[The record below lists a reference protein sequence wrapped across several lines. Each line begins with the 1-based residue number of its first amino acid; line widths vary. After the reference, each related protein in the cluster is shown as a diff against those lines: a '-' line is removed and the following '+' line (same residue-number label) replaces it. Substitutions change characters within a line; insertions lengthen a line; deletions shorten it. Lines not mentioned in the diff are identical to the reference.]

1 MRRRAAWQVAPADL
15 DVGDP
20 AARPYTTNRGM
31 CYIDGSGNKEL
42 PAMPDLSI
50 IIVSY
55 NTRDLLRDCLLSLRN
70 SIGLKLEIIVVDNA
84 SSDGSAEMIRAD
96 FPEVR
101 LLAQTLNTWY
111 CGGNNIGIEA
121 ASADTVL
128 LLNPD
133 TEVAPDA
140 LALMRRFLLANL
152 EYVGVTAQLHYPDGA
167 TQPTCARIPRFR
179 HLLLAYTALGYLLR
193 TLKRELHRDVTYGDW
208 DRRSDRDVE
217 AIPGACT
224 MMRREDIRL
233 DDDLLL
239 YFPEEA
245 LAQRHRRKMRF
256 LSAARIK
263 HHEKSSTRTWL
274 ATRIFFRDLLVY
286 CRKHH
291 GSAKMLLLWTL
302 SRPVYWLMWLK
313 SRWVRGGLPRAV
325 KSGEA
330 KSRGQDE

>member
-1 MRRRAAWQVAPADL
+1 
-15 DVGDP
+15 
-20 AARPYTTNRGM
+20 
-31 CYIDGSGNKEL
+31 
-42 PAMPDLSI
+42 MPDLSVV
-50 IIVSY
+50 IVSY
-55 NTRDLLRDCLLSLRN
+55 NTRDLLRNCLRSLRE
-70 SIGLKLEIIVVDNA
+70 SVGLDLEIIVVDNA
-84 SSDGSAEMIRAD
+84 SSDGSADMARAE
-96 FPEVR
+96 FPEVK

-140 LALMRRFLLANL
+140 LALMHRFLLDNPDH
-152 EYVGVTAQLHYPDGA
+152 VGVTAQLYYPDGEI
-167 TQPTCARIPRFR
+167 QRTCARIPDFR
-179 HLLLAYTALGYLLR
+179 HLLLAYSALGYLLP
-193 TLKRELHRDVTYGDW
+193 TLKREHHSGVTYGDW

-224 MMRREDIRL
+224 MMRRGDIWL

-245 LAQRHRRKMRF
+245 LAQRHRQPMRF
-256 LSAARIK
+256 LTAARIK
-263 HHEKSSTRTWL
+263 HHEKSSTRAWF
-274 ATRIFFRDLLVY
+274 ATSIFFRDLLVY

-291 GSAKMLLLWTL
+291 GPAKMLLLWLL

-313 SRWVRGGLPRAV
+313 NR
-325 KSGEA
+325 
-330 KSRGQDE
+330 

>member
-1 MRRRAAWQVAPADL
+1 MGFVGASGLQCLRAAP
-15 DVGDP
+15 
-20 AARPYTTNRGM
+20 ARPYTTNRGL
-31 CYIDGSGNKEL
+31 CYIDVSKHGEYA
-42 PAMPDLSI
+42 AMPDLSVV
-50 IIVSY
+50 IVSY
-55 NTRDLLRDCLLSLRN
+55 NTRELLRNCLLALRN
-70 SIGLKLEIIVVDNA
+70 SIGLELEIIVVDNA
-84 SSDGSAEMIRAD
+84 SSDGSAEMTRAE

-140 LALMRRFLLANL
+140 LALMRRFLLANPD
-152 EYVGVTAQLHYPDGA
+152 YVGVTAQLYYPDGA
-167 TQPTCARIPRFR
+167 IQPTCARIPRFR
-179 HLLLAYTALGYLLR
+179 HLLLAYTVLGYLLP
-193 TLKRELHRDVTYGDW
+193 TLKRELHREVTYGDW
-208 DRRSDRDVE
+208 DRRGDRDVE

-224 MMRREDIRL
+224 MMRRADIRL
-233 DDDLLL
+233 NDDLLL

-245 LAQRHRRKMRF
+245 LAQRHRRLMRF

-263 HHEKSSTRTWL
+263 HHEKSSTRSWL
-274 ATRIFFRDLLVY
+274 ATRIFFRDMLVY
-286 CRKHH
+286 CRAHH

-313 SRWVRGGLPRAV
+313 SRRVRGGRFRA
-325 KSGEA
+325 GEGGGGIL
-330 KSRGQDE
+330 RGRDE